1 VGFAKAGA
9 VVAIL
14 ILSGIGILAHF
25 ASGRKPEQNRK
36 PDPAPVIVTTVQ
48 QRDIPVQLHAMG
60 KVEPLARVT
69 LKARING
76 ELTHVH
82 FKEGQEV
89 KTGELLLTIDPRPFE
104 VALREAEARMARDA
118 ALADKAE
125 KDLQRYQS
133 LMKGNYISKEQFEQ
147 VRANSEA
154 MRATLQ
160 ADKALVESAKLQL
173 SYCEIRAP
181 ISGRIGRLQ
190 IDQGSMIKANDDKGV
205 VDIVQIVP
213 IYVDFSVPEKHLP
226 DILKYMALHPLQVD
240 AVLPNV
246 DALQERGELTFLDNE
261 VDRQTGTIR
270 LRAVYENR
278 EKRLWPGQFVKAVL
292 TLRVEPDALVIPY
305 QAIQKGQIGEFVY
318 VIREDQTAELR
329 PVTVKMTFLQ
339 NAVIDKGLNPGEHVV
354 IDGQIRLSEGSKVSV
369 KGNAG
374 GEGKKES

>member
-1 VGFAKAGA
+1 
-9 VVAIL
+9 
-14 ILSGIGILAHF
+14 
-25 ASGRKPEQNRK
+25 
-36 PDPAPVIVTTVQ
+36 
-48 QRDIPVQLHAMG
+48 
-60 KVEPLARVT
+60 
-69 LKARING
+69 
-76 ELTHVH
+76 LTHVH